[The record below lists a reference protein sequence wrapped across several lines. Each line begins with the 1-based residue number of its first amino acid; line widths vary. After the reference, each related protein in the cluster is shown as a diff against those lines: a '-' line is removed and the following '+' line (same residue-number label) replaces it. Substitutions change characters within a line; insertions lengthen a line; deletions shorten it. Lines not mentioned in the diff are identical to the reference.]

1 MKIFTKKTEKQ
12 TNEMCTQNLKKKI
25 NFEKYCAF
33 DIRFLQ

>member
-12 TNEMCTQNLKKKI
+12 TNEMCTQNLKKK